1 MQWSAVV
8 IVFVFAARLGTT
20 ILLQKLYSFFKTFF
34 SNCYFKKNICKSH
47 QNSEKRFWRKVLE
60 KGNNKNRCNLVPSSE
75 WLFNLIFVSFLVTTE
90 SNGRNLNC
98 RYHTKL
104 LLSINNVVY
113 SILPTYFTLK
123 KNIRT
128 LYFEAISE
136 KEIVHTLNTLCFSQ
150 SKWVTKADCTWSYSF
165 KLFEKNTI

>member
-1 MQWSAVV
+1 MY
-8 IVFVFAARLGTT
+8 VFFYILTLTNNEMKNTMICCRHCRLF
-20 ILLQKLYSFFKTFF
+20 LLLDWGQQYFYKNYIAFLKLFF

-123 KNIRT
+123 K
-128 LYFEAISE
+128 ISVPYIL
-136 KEIVHTLNTLCFSQ
+136 KQ
-150 SKWVTKADCTWSYSF
+150 
-165 KLFEKNTI
+165 

>member
-1 MQWSAVV
+1 MQS
-8 IVFVFAARLGTT
+8 
-20 ILLQKLYSFFKTFF
+20 
-34 SNCYFKKNICKSH
+34 
-47 QNSEKRFWRKVLE
+47 
-60 KGNNKNRCNLVPSSE
+60 SSE
-75 WLFNLIFVSFLVTTE
+75 QRVTIQSDIRLILVTTE

-136 KEIVHTLNTLCFSQ
+136 NEIVHTLNTLCFSQ
-150 SKWVTKADCTWSYSF
+150 SK
-165 KLFEKNTI
+165 

>member
-1 MQWSAVV
+1 MWSVCVLLYINIDKQWDEEYSDLLSSLS
-8 IVFVFAARLGTT
+8 FVFAARLGTT

-90 SNGRNLNC
+90 SNGRNSIADIIQNYFFRLTMLC
-98 RYHTKL
+98 TLFYRHIL
-104 LLSINNVVY
+104 LWKKYPYLIFWSNKWEGDCPYVE
-113 SILPTYFTLK
+113 YFM
-123 KNIRT
+123 
-128 LYFEAISE
+128 F
-136 KEIVHTLNTLCFSQ
+136 
-150 SKWVTKADCTWSYSF
+150 
-165 KLFEKNTI
+165 